1 MYGAMIEPPKA
12 AIKAGLNFVSCS
24 NYRLLIGKL
33 AATQV
38 ELKKIAL

>member
-1 MYGAMIEPPKA
+1 MIKLPKA
-12 AIKAGLNFVSCS
+12 VIKAGLNFVSCS

-38 ELKKIAL
+38 ELKKFTL